1 MRPFSDMTKVCFE
14 ENAKKS
20 HHISPQKTSCPRDC
34 FVFLSDAVASGK
46 LGVNFEFYFHL
57 TSHISTIFKCCPFY
71 LLSAPQ
77 FHFYK
82 TFCHHSG
89 PGHHLLYGQS
99 LWPSLPASIFDLGT
113 PKYAQ
118 ICQGQA
124 PISKCLLDN
133 ASWRYT
139 STCHF
144 QVSSWGTCVLDWVP
158 DLMSHTLVKHEVI
171 LSNSPSP
178 PSRFCLGN
186 FLYINP
192 LLLFSCHCLHSGGQ
206 CLLARILRLSPNWS
220 ACQ

>member
-1 MRPFSDMTKVCFE
+1 MQTKSSSFPTK
-14 ENAKKS
+14 NLLS
-20 HHISPQKTSCPRDC
+20 QGLLCPP
-34 FVFLSDAVASGK
+34 LSERTSGK

-89 PGHHLLYGQS
+89 PGHHLLYGQP
-99 LWPSLPASIFDLGT
+99 LWPSLPASTFDLGT

-118 ICQGQA
+118 ICHAQA
-124 PISKCLLDN
+124 HISKCPLDN

-139 STCHF
+139 SACHF
-144 QVSSWGTCVLDWVP
+144 QASSWGTCVLDWVP
-158 DLMSHTLVKHEVI
+158 DLMSHTLVKHAVI

-178 PSRFCLGN
+178 PSHFCLGN
-186 FLYINP
+186 FLHIFCSHVTAFIQVANV
-192 LLLFSCHCLHSGGQ
+192 SWQ
-206 CLLARILRLSPNWS
+206 E
-220 ACQ
+220 